1 MPGPADV
8 ASVCAV
14 ALSFNTAGSCVPG
27 EHYML
32 SPALRLERVLRLIDE
47 KKYFTLHAG
56 HQTGKTTCARWLT
69 RHYNESDRYRCL
81 WVDIQTAREI
91 ADPSAAFRSI
101 LNVLAD
107 AADLHLPGL
116 PRPDVDALL
125 RDPTTAIVAALR
137 QLAAASPR
145 PLVVLFD
152 EADGLIGAAMV
163 SFLTQLRAG
172 YLARGERPSPQAI
185 ALIGRKQ
192 VRDYALTVEERRA
205 VTWLGTSS
213 PFNISAEATTLRPFT
228 AAEVAELLGQHT
240 EATGQRFLPEAAGLI
255 FELSQGHPWLTNALA
270 DRIVSCDV
278 PDRGTAIAAAH
289 VGAAG
294 EALIQERRSHID
306 SLVHRLHEDRVMRV
320 LGPML
325 VGGQIA
331 PYDALNDDFAY
342 VLGLGLIADRG
353 GQYGIANPIY
363 QEVIPRVLAYDQQVQ
378 LRQETRWYT
387 RPDGGLDM
395 KRLMLAWQEYWREDG
410 HVAAE
415 GFKYREAGPHL
426 MLMAFLQRIVNG
438 GGRIAR
444 EYGLG
449 RKALDLLVT
458 WPRPGAAPER
468 HAIEIKLRRDRTTEQ
483 KGVAQLGGYLE
494 QAGLGEGWLVLFDL
508 RKRRPWRQRLSIK
521 GKKAG
526 RSRIWVVH
534 C

>member
-1 MPGPADV
+1 
-8 ASVCAV
+8 V

-32 SPALRLERVLRLIDE
+32 SPALRLERVLHLIDE

-69 RHYNESDRYRCL
+69 QHYNQSDRYRCL
-81 WVDIQTAREI
+81 WVDVQTAREQ
-91 ADPSAAFRSI
+91 ADPAIAFRSL
-101 LNVLAD
+101 LNSFDQALTWRHP
-107 AADLHLPGL
+107 DLK
-116 PRPDVDALL
+116 RPDRNEIEAMLQ
-125 RDPTTAIVAALR
+125 DPTTALLEYLTHLA
-137 QLAAASPR
+137 QLDPR
-145 PLVVLFD
+145 PLVVLID

-163 SFLTQLRAG
+163 SLLTQLRAG
-172 YLARGERPSPQAI
+172 YLARGERPFPQSI

-192 VRDYALTVEERRA
+192 VRDYALTMEERRA

-240 EATGQRFLPEAAGLI
+240 EATGQRFLPEAAALI

-270 DRIVSCDV
+270 DHIVSRDV
-278 PDRGTAIAAAH
+278 KDRGTAITAAD
-289 VGAAG
+289 VEAAK
-294 EALIQERRSHID
+294 EALILERRSHID
-306 SLVHRLHEDRVMRV
+306 SLIHRLHEDRVARI

-325 VGGQIA
+325 AGGHIA

-353 GQYGIANPIY
+353 GQYKIANPIY
-363 QEVIPRVLAYDQQVQ
+363 QEVIPRALAYDQQVQ
-378 LRQETRWYT
+378 LCQEVRWYT
-387 RPDGGLDM
+387 LPDGGLDM
-395 KRLMLAWQEYWREDG
+395 KKLMLAWQEYWREDG
-410 HVAAE
+410 HLAAE

-426 MLMAFLQRIVNG
+426 MMMAFLQRIVNG

-449 RKALDLLVT
+449 RKALDLLLT
-458 WPRPGAAPER
+458 WPRPGAPPER

-483 KGVAQLGGYLE
+483 KGIAQLGGYLE
-494 QAGLGEGWLVLFDL
+494 QAGLSEGWLVLFDL
-508 RKRRPWRQRLSIK
+508 RKRRPWRQRPSMK
-521 GKKAG
+521 GRKAG
-526 RSRIWVVH
+526 NRRIWVVH